1 MKYLVTGSCGFIG
14 SNLVDMLVEQGH
26 EVVGIDNLSSDAHDQ
41 FYYNDKAT
49 YYKYNITDYVMCSD
63 VFERHRPDGV
73 FHLAAEA
80 RIQNCIQDPS
90 LCFETNVLGT
100 GTMLSLCKAHKV
112 PRMAFMSTSAVYG
125 LKAND
130 IQTETDSP
138 DCLNAYS
145 LSKLHGEQ
153 ICKLYSSMYGVDTV
167 CFRGFNIYG
176 KRMPKKGQY
185 ALVIGIFQRLLSEG
199 KALTITGDGEQKRD
213 FIHVDDVCRGLI
225 AGLNAGTPQQGSVYN
240 LGTGVAYSIN
250 QVANMLQ
257 RRWKIDR
264 KFQYL
269 PKRDGEALITCAN
282 IEKITTGLGWSPR
295 ISLRDWF
302 ESHKLQENVI
312 DQFKMTNRVL
322 KF

>member
-1 MKYLVTGSCGFIG
+1 MKLIVTGSCGFIG

-26 EVVGIDNLSSDAHDQ
+26 EVVGIDNLSSDAHDE

-90 LCFETNVLGT
+90 LCFETNIIGT
-100 GTMLSLCKAHKV
+100 GTMLSLCKKHKV
-112 PRMAFMSTSAVYG
+112 SRMIFMSTSAIYG

-130 IQTETDSP
+130 VQKETDST

-153 ICKLYSSMYGVDTV
+153 ICKLYSTMYGVDTI

-176 KRMPKKGQY
+176 KRMPRKGQY
-185 ALVIGIFQRLLSEG
+185 ALVMGIFQRLLSEG
-199 KALTITGDGEQKRD
+199 KALTITGDGEQRRD

-225 AGLNAGTPQQGSVYN
+225 AGMETQTTQGGSVYN
-240 LGTGVAYSIN
+240 LGTGRSLSIN
-250 QVANMLQ
+250 HVASLM
-257 RRWKIDR
+257 REKWKSNLP
-264 KFQYL
+264 FEYL
-269 PKRDGEALITCAN
+269 PRRLGEAMLTCADISSIQGN
-282 IEKITTGLGWSPR
+282 LSWQPKVSIEEWID
-295 ISLRDWF
+295 SL
-302 ESHKLQENVI
+302 
-312 DQFKMTNRVL
+312 DQTQV
-322 KF
+322 